1 MKLIINK
8 EHTTKA
14 MVAGSNNLIFDSLEA
29 DEALSIDGF
38 PSSLIKLSIIVS
50 WAVFGEKFFSHTVKS

>member
-1 MKLIINK
+1 MLHFLYFQYIEECMKLIINK

-50 WAVFGEKFFSHTVKS
+50 